1 MYSKQDL
8 AALPSRFRAHLIN
21 SLTGYKGL
29 VLCGTQDGNG
39 VHNLSLISSV
49 VHLGSNPP
57 LYGMVMRPDTVRRD
71 TLDNIRTTKCYTFNH
86 VTEAMYF
93 KAHQASAKY
102 DANESEFKEVGL
114 TPDLKDN
121 FAAPAVAESVI
132 QLGLKLVR
140 EIPIVENGTL
150 FIIGELQW
158 ANVPSDYV
166 AEDGY
171 VSIADAGTV
180 TVAGLDG
187 YHLGQKLSRL
197 SYAKKG
203 VDIDSQ
209 DNFLTPPAS
218 R

>member
-1 MYSKQDL
+1 MFTKQDL
-8 AALPSRFRAHLIN
+8 SSLPSRFRAQLIN

-29 VLCGTQDGNG
+29 VLCGTQDDAG

-86 VTEAMYF
+86 VSETMYV

-102 DANESEFKEVGL
+102 DPHESEFEAVGL
-114 TPDLKDN
+114 TPQLTDD
-121 FAAPAVAESVI
+121 FGAPAVAESVI

-140 EIPIVENGTL
+140 EILIEENGTV

-158 ANVPSDYV
+158 VNVPEAFI
-166 AEDGY
+166 AEDGF

-187 YHLGQKLSRL
+187 YHVGKKLSRL
-197 SYAKKG
+197 TYAKKD
-203 VDIDSQ
+203 VEVEHQFD
-209 DNFLTPPAS
+209 FLKPPAK